1 MTSGILYAVTM
12 DLLVKP
18 VDTDRLRFFPV
29 TADNKNY
36 FFLQSIDNVT
46 RIIIGD
52 FTQPEKR
59 ILMITLDKD
68 YTTIKSVTE
77 YLPENDEVITLN

>member
-1 MTSGILYAVTM
+1 MKKVISILMVIFMTSGILYAVTM

-36 FFLQSIDNVT
+36 FFPPV
-46 RIIIGD
+46 
-52 FTQPEKR
+52 
-59 ILMITLDKD
+59 
-68 YTTIKSVTE
+68 Y
-77 YLPENDEVITLN
+77 